1 MKRILLSLLALLFP
15 YPAPALSGHFFRRR
29 QKRTLLWAFTVLPTL
44 LPFMIGTGIIVS
56 LGTVHLAMRPFSP
69 LLSFFS
75 TFLNQ
80 QVSLFSQGYYAVIL
94 WGQKMDRDLL
104 ENGQITA
111 TEAKLPP
118 CNLQSSKSHV
128 PYRLHNTGKPENV
141 PGFSTFSAAHF
152 SALPLSAC
160 FSHFLPCP
168 ALLSEK
174 CRKYKQY
181 LDFNKQQQSSQ

>member
-1 MKRILLSLLALLFP
+1 MKRILLSLLALLFLILLLLS
-15 YPAPALSGHFFRRR
+15 PATSLEGARNGL
-29 QKRTLLWAFTVLPTL
+29 LLWAFTVLPTL
-44 LPFMIGTGIIVS
+44 LPFMIGTGIIAS

-69 LLSFFS
+69 LLSFFFHFS
-75 TFLNQ
+75 EPAGFAFLTG
-80 QVSLFSQGYYAVIL
+80 LLCGYPMGA
-94 WGQKMDRDLL
+94 KMDRDLL

-111 TEAKLPP
+111 TEANCLLAI
-118 CNLQSSKSHV
+118 CNHPSPMFL
-128 PYRLHNTGKPENV
+128 TGYTTLESQKMFP
-141 PGFSTFSAAHF
+141 A
-152 SALPLSAC
+152 SALPLFAC

>member
-1 MKRILLSLLALLFP
+1 MKRILLSLLALLFLILLLLS
-15 YPAPALSGHFFRRR
+15 PATSLEGARNGL
-29 QKRTLLWAFTVLPTL
+29 LLWAFTVLPTL
-44 LPFMIGTGIIVS
+44 LPFMIGTGIIAS

-69 LLSFFS
+69 LLSFF
-75 TFLNQ
+75 FH
-80 QVSLFSQGYYAVIL
+80 FSEPAGFARKRPDH
-94 WGQKMDRDLL
+94 G
-104 ENGQITA
+104 NGS
-111 TEAKLPP
+111 KLPP

-141 PGFSTFSAAHF
+141 PGFSTFSTAHF